1 MAENWINVLCKH
13 HREWVTIVKSF
24 GEHYYAEDIVQE
36 MYLRIARYKSQDKCV
51 IEGKPNKAYIYLI
64 LKNSHIDLA
73 KYRQKNIKVSL
84 YELDNLSNEDYEM
97 QMFTAYDKIEDKIYS
112 EIETWQEYDKRLFSL
127 YLKGDIS
134 MREISAGTNISL
146 TSIFNTIKNC
156 KEKIRIQ
163 CGEDYQDY
171 LNEEYNLIK

>member
-1 MAENWINVLCKH
+1 VAEDWINVLCKH
-13 HREWVTIVKSF
+13 HKDWVTIVKSF
-24 GEHYYAEDIVQE
+24 GEYLYAEDIVQE
-36 MYLRIARYKSQDKCV
+36 MYLRIARLKKQEKCV
-51 IEGKPNKAYIYLI
+51 INGKPNKAYIYLI
-64 LKNSHIDLA
+64 LKNSHIDLT

-84 YELDNLSNEDYEM
+84 YEIDNLTVEDYE
-97 QMFTAYDKIEDKIYS
+97 QTMFTSYDKIEDKIYS
-112 EIETWQEYDKRLFSL
+112 EIDSWIEYDKRLFSL

-156 KEKIRIQ
+156 KEKIRIK
-163 CGEDYQDY
+163 CGEDYEDY